1 MYSESASSCL
11 KTTTLLE
18 SPSGFLN
25 PCERKLL
32 LLSTSKTLLNTTINL
47 IVASQP
53 INPWIFL
60 VTQNWRSKVKKKTLK
75 DR

>member
-11 KTTTLLE
+11 KTTKPLSE
-18 SPSGFLN
+18 SNNDSLSGLLN

-32 LLSTSKTLLNTTINL
+32 LLSTSKTLLNTPINL

-53 INPWIFL
+53 INPGIFL
-60 VTQNWRSKVKKKTLK
+60 VTQN
-75 DR
+75 